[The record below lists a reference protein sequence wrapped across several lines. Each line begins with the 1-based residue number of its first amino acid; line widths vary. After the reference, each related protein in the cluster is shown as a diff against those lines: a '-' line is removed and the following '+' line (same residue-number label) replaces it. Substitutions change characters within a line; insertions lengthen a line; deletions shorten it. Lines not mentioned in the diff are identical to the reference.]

1 MADARCSLDVL
12 LLSPPLRLLSG
23 TFCGEFAA
31 FEATARNRGG
41 ENSSDSHVR
50 LARIIIAE
58 GKKYEYSG

>member
-1 MADARCSLDVL
+1 MTDAHRSLDVL
-12 LLSPPLRLLSG
+12 LLSPPILFMG
-23 TFCGEFAA
+23 GAFCSEFAA
-31 FEATARNRGG
+31 FEAAARNRGG